1 MNITGILAA
10 INAAEALAN
19 SPLIEAVERQLQ
31 RQQALVETGTKYAL
45 AASAVEKFIAP
56 ILAQQKEIEAAAAR
70 ARTIYFPPEPR
81 EPEFAFLEP
90 RVSAWYPAM
99 NHHFERPEPELP
111 ERTIIRKEVK
121 RRVGFADFN
130 E

>member
-1 MNITGILAA
+1 
-10 INAAEALAN
+10 
-19 SPLIEAVERQLQ
+19 
-31 RQQALVETGTKYAL
+31 
-45 AASAVEKFIAP
+45 
-56 ILAQQKEIEAAAAR
+56 
-70 ARTIYFPPEPR
+70 
-81 EPEFAFLEP
+81 
-90 RVSAWYPAM
+90 M